1 MALLHYYSIKNK
13 FMKLLILLSFLI
25 LSSNVNSQD
34 LKDYYYENKSSN
46 LSNDSVLKEGSDVIL
61 TRDEEILNQ
70 KLLRLQKEFINASGK
85 EFPPSHYFYRY
96 RNMIDT
102 SESYQLLKKMPKG
115 AMLHIHS
122 SAMGPIHWLINTASY
137 YPNCYM
143 YTLND
148 NDKIPYGT
156 LYFYKPG
163 TEPDGWVALEKLR
176 KDNPDFDRQLHS
188 LLTFDIMDDRN
199 PFIWSE
205 FEKIFTRHGGL
216 VQYYP
221 VFVQYIKN
229 SFDTLIA
236 DGMQHIEIRTSLGGV
251 YDIDGKNYSKQEVLN
266 IYNAVADTIRMTDP
280 QFSFK
285 IIYAGWRG
293 GTRDYV
299 MSSLNQAIDLR
310 SDNPD
315 KLVGFDLVG
324 EEDLG
329 HTTEY
334 FKDEFFKADSI
345 ALERGTNIPFYFH
358 DGESTIPSDLNLYD
372 AVALR
377 TKRIGH
383 GVNLF
388 RFPSLQKNIKEKG
401 ISLEVCPLSNQ
412 ILGYVEN
419 LRMHPASE
427 YINKG
432 IPITISTDD
441 PQIFDYNGMTY
452 DFWSIFMAWELDLR
466 QLKKLVL
473 NSIEYS
479 AMSEEEKTNAYN
491 YLNQKWSEWVI
502 QSINN

>member
-1 MALLHYYSIKNK
+1 MVAILFSRE
-13 FMKLLILLSFLI
+13 MKKYII
-25 LSSNVNSQD
+25 LSRN
-34 LKDYYYENKSSN
+34 
-46 LSNDSVLKEGSDVIL
+46 
-61 TRDEEILNQ
+61 EEILNE
-70 KLLRLQKEFINASGK
+70 KLKRLQREYIESTGSN
-85 EFPPSHYFYRY
+85 FPPAHYFYRY
-96 RNMIDT
+96 RNLIDS
-102 SESYQLLKKMPKG
+102 SESYKLLKKMPKG

-137 YPNCYM
+137 YPDCYM
-143 YTLND
+143 YTIED
-148 NDKIPYGT
+148 NEKLPYGT
-156 LYFYKPG
+156 LNFYKPG
-163 TEPDGWVALEKLR
+163 TEPDGWKSLKNLR
-176 KDNPDFDRQLHS
+176 NENPDFDNYLHS
-188 LLTFDIMDDRN
+188 LLTFDVSDDRN
-199 PFIWSE
+199 PMIWNK

-216 VQYYP
+216 IQYYP

-251 YDIDGKNYSKQEVLN
+251 YDINGKVYTKQEVLD
-266 IYNAVADTIRMTDP
+266 IYNKVADTIRQSHP
-280 QFSFK
+280 YFSFK

-293 GTRDYV
+293 GTREYV
-299 MSSLNQAIDLR
+299 MSSLNSAIDLR
-310 SDNPD
+310 FDNPD

-345 ALERGTNIPFYFH
+345 ALEKGTNIPFYFH

-372 AVALR
+372 AVALK

-452 DFWSIFMAWELDLR
+452 DFWSIFMAWELDLK
-466 QLKKLVL
+466 QLKRLIL

-479 AMSEEEKTNAYN
+479 AMSDSEKSTSYEH
-491 YLNQKWSEWVI
+491 LFKEWDRWVNESI
-502 QSINN
+502 Q